1 MRDILVIGIAAAD
14 VIAAP
19 IDGYP
24 SPGGLRTFSSLTLAS
39 GGCAVNVAI
48 ALARLGVP
56 ADVITRAGSDLF
68 GAFLRG
74 ELEKHGVDPSG
85 VVQDEGQ
92 SPFTFV
98 ALGTSGQRSFFHF
111 RGSNDRLCAEDVPDA
126 ALARRRLVMVA
137 GSMAMRRMDG
147 GGTRRLL
154 ERARAAGARTLLDT
168 VFVEGLPA
176 AGWLEVL
183 APCLP
188 LVDCFAPSLPEAC
201 AMTGLAEPAAIAA
214 RLMELGAGSVALKLD
229 ARGAFCRDAAGRETH
244 VPACAVQVVD
254 STGAGD
260 CFCAG
265 LLAGLQK
272 GLPLPEA
279 ARLGNAV
286 AACGIE
292 QKGATDGVPPLAEV
306 RLRLAAG
313 FGAGPAQAR

>member
-14 VIAAP
+14 AIAAT
-19 IDGYP
+19 IDDYP
-24 SPGGLRTFSSLTLAS
+24 SPGGLCTFSSLTLAS

-48 ALARLGVP
+48 ALARLGVHG
-56 ADVITRAGSDLF
+56 DLVTRVGSDLF

-74 ELEKHGVDPSG
+74 ELEKHGVDTSG
-85 VVQDEGQ
+85 VVLDEGQ

-98 ALGTSGQRSFFHF
+98 ALGASGQRSFFHF
-111 RGSNDRLCAEDVPDA
+111 RGSNDRLRCEDVADG
-126 ALARRRLVMVA
+126 ALAGRKLVMVA
-137 GSMAMRRMDG
+137 GGMAMARMDA
-147 GGTRRLL
+147 GGTRLLL

-168 VFVEGLPA
+168 VFVEGLQA

-188 LVDCFAPSLPEAC
+188 LVDCFAPSLPEAR

-229 ARGAFCRDAAGRETH
+229 ARGAFCRDAAGLETH
-244 VPACAVQVVD
+244 VPACDVRVVD
-254 STGAGD
+254 TTGAGD

-265 LLAGLQK
+265 LLAGLRE

-286 AACGIE
+286 AACGIQE
-292 QKGATDGVPPLAEV
+292 KGATDGVPPLAEV
-306 RLRLAAG
+306 RARLAAG
-313 FGAGPAQAR
+313 FRPAG